1 MDQIADGFKGERAI
15 VVPYSIR
22 SFQSENELTKN
33 LFVTHIGYYPN
44 AKYHFRKRS
53 KGALENILIYCENG
67 KGSITFENEQF
78 SLTKDQAFIIPA
90 HKAHSYEA
98 EISKPWSIYWLH
110 FKGLNTSLH
119 SSISGKII
127 NLSDTRSSD
136 RLNLFEEIYQNLEM
150 GFSPDNLEYS
160 SICLQHF
167 LASIKYTDQFLKIKT
182 ADAEVLDIIP
192 MSIIYMKN
200 NLTTKITLHEIAQHV
215 GYSSSYFGTLF
226 LEKTSS
232 TPMDY
237 YNQLKIQKSCS
248 LLQFSTMKIKE
259 IAYHLGYYDP
269 FHFSKSFRVVMEI
282 SPREYRLRYKTQAQ
296 SS

>member
-1 MDQIADGFKGERAI
+1 MDQIADGFKGQRAI
-15 VVPYSIR
+15 VVPYSAR
-22 SFQSENELTKN
+22 NFQSENEIAKN
-33 LFVTHIGYYPN
+33 LFITHIGYYPN
-44 AKYHFRKRS
+44 AKHHFRKRS
-53 KGALENILIYCENG
+53 KGALEHILIYCENG
-67 KGSITFENEQF
+67 KGLITLENETF

-98 EISKPWSIYWLH
+98 EMSKPWSIYWIH
-110 FKGLNTSLH
+110 FKGIATSLY
-119 SSISGKII
+119 SSISEKII
-127 NLSDTRSSD
+127 NLSDSRVSD

-150 GFSPDNLEYS
+150 GFYPDNLEYA

-167 LASIKYTDQFLKIKT
+167 LASVKYTDQFLKIRT
-182 ADAEVLDIIP
+182 ADIEVLDIIP

-200 NLTTKITLHEIAQHV
+200 NLTNKATLQEIAQYV

-226 LEKTSS
+226 LEKTSF

-269 FHFSKSFRVVMEI
+269 FHFSKSFRLVMEI
-282 SPREYRLRYKTQAQ
+282 SPREYRLRYKTPV
-296 SS
+296 

>member
-15 VVPYSIR
+15 IVPYSVR

-33 LFVTHIGYYPN
+33 AFITHIGYYPN

-53 KGALENILIYCENG
+53 KGALENILIYCESG
-67 KGSITFENEQF
+67 KGFITLENEQF
-78 SLTKDQAFIIPA
+78 AITKDQAFIIPA

-110 FKGLNTSLH
+110 FKGTSNSLH
-119 SSISGKII
+119 ATVSGKIL
-127 NLSDTRSSD
+127 NLNDSRSSD

-150 GFSPDNLEYS
+150 GFNPDNLEYS

-182 ADAEVLDIIP
+182 ADTEVLDVIP
-192 MSIIYMKN
+192 MSIIYMKK
-200 NLTTKITLHEIAQHV
+200 NLTNKITLHDIAQHV
-215 GYSSSYFGTLF
+215 GYSSSYFGALF
-226 LEKTSS
+226 LEKTSF

-237 YNQLKIQKSCS
+237 YNQLKVQNSCS
-248 LLQFSTMKIKE
+248 LLQFSNMKIKE
-259 IAYHLGYYDP
+259 IAYQLGYYDP
-269 FHFSKSFRVVMEI
+269 FHFSKSFRLVMEI
-282 SPREYRLRYKTQAQ
+282 SPREYRLRYKSQV
-296 SS
+296 

>member
-22 SFQSENELTKN
+22 NFQSENELTKN

-67 KGSITFENEQF
+67 KGSITFENELY

-98 EISKPWSIYWLH
+98 EFSKPWSIYWIH
-110 FKGLNTSLH
+110 FKGTTAVSYAAV
-119 SSISGKII
+119 SGKIL
-127 NLSDTRSSD
+127 NLGDTRAND

-150 GFSPDNLEYS
+150 GFYPDNLEYS

-182 ADAEVLDIIP
+182 SDSEVLDIIP

-200 NLTTKITLHEIAQHV
+200 NLNKKITLQEIAEHV
-215 GYSSSYFGTLF
+215 GYSSSYFGSLF
-226 LEKTSS
+226 LEKTSC

-259 IAYHLGYYDP
+259 IAYFLGYYDP
-269 FHFSKSFRVVMEI
+269 FHFSKSFRLVMEI
-282 SPREYRLRYKTQAQ
+282 SPREYRLRYKTQA
-296 SS
+296 

>member
-15 VVPYSIR
+15 VVPYSVR
-22 SFQSENELTKN
+22 NFQSENELTKN
-33 LFVTHIGYYPN
+33 LFITHIGYYPN

-67 KGSITFENEQF
+67 KGSITFENEKF

-98 EISKPWSIYWLH
+98 ELSKPWSIYWLH
-110 FKGLNTSLH
+110 FKGTNSSLH

-127 NLSDTRSSD
+127 NLGDTRLAD

-150 GFSPDNLEYS
+150 GFYPDNLDYA

-182 ADAEVLDIIP
+182 ADTEVLDIIP
-192 MSIIYMKN
+192 MSIIFMKN

-215 GYSSSYFGTLF
+215 GYSSSYFGALF

-232 TPMDY
+232 TPMEY

-269 FHFSKSFRVVMEI
+269 FHFSKSFRLVMEI
-282 SPREYRLRYKTQAQ
+282 SPREYRLRYKTQA
-296 SS
+296 

>member
-1 MDQIADGFKGERAI
+1 MNQIADGFKGERAI
-15 VVPYSIR
+15 VAPYSVR
-22 SFQSENELTKN
+22 NFQSENEITRN

-44 AKYHFRKRS
+44 AKNHFRKRS
-53 KGALENILIYCENG
+53 KGALENILIYCESG
-67 KGSITFENEQF
+67 KGFITFENEQF
-78 SLTKDQAFIIPA
+78 PLTKNQAFIIPA

-110 FKGLNTSLH
+110 FRGNSNAVYAA
-119 SSISGKII
+119 ISGKILHADD
-127 NLSDTRSSD
+127 NRATD

-167 LASIKYTDQFLKIKT
+167 LASLKYTDQFLKIKT
-182 ADAEVLDIIP
+182 ADTEILDVIP
-192 MSIIYMKN
+192 MSIIFMKN
-200 NLTTKITLHEIAQHV
+200 NLTTKITLHDIALHA
-215 GYSSSYFGTLF
+215 GYSSSYFGALF
-226 LEKTSS
+226 LEKTSF

-269 FHFSKSFRVVMEI
+269 FHFSKSFRLIMEI
-282 SPREYRLRYKTQAQ
+282 SPREYRLRYKTQV
-296 SS
+296 

>member
-15 VVPYSIR
+15 VVPYSAR
-22 SFQSENELTKN
+22 NFQSENEIAKN
-33 LFVTHIGYYPN
+33 LSITHIGYYPN
-44 AKYHFRKRS
+44 AKHHFRKRS
-53 KGALENILIYCENG
+53 KGALEHILIYCENG
-67 KGSITFENEQF
+67 KGLITLENETF
-78 SLTKDQAFIIPA
+78 SITKDQAFIIPA

-98 EISKPWSIYWLH
+98 EMSKPWSIYWIH
-110 FKGLNTSLH
+110 FKGIATTLY

-127 NLSDTRSSD
+127 NLADTRVSD
-136 RLNLFEEIYQNLEM
+136 RLSLFEEIYQNLEM
-150 GFSPDNLEYS
+150 GFYPDNLEYA

-167 LASIKYTDQFLKIKT
+167 LASIKYTDQFLKIRT
-182 ADAEVLDIIP
+182 ADVEVLDIIP

-200 NLTTKITLHEIAQHV
+200 NLTNKVTLQEIAQYV
-215 GYSSSYFGTLF
+215 GYSSSYFGALF
-226 LEKTSS
+226 LEKTSF

-269 FHFSKSFRVVMEI
+269 FHFSKSFSLVMEI
-282 SPREYRLRYKTQAQ
+282 SPREYRLRYKTPL
-296 SS
+296 

>member
-15 VVPYSIR
+15 VVPYSVR
-22 SFQSENELTKN
+22 NFQFENELTKN

-53 KGALENILIYCENG
+53 KGALEHILIYCENG
-67 KGSITFENEQF
+67 KGFITLENEQF
-78 SLTKDQAFIIPA
+78 SLTKNQAFIIPA
-90 HKAHSYEA
+90 HKAHGYKA

-110 FKGLNTSLH
+110 YKGIQTALH
-119 SSISGKII
+119 SSVYGKII
-127 NLSDTRSSD
+127 NLDDARSSD

-150 GFSPDNLEYS
+150 GFSPQNLEYS

-167 LASIKYTDQFLKIKT
+167 LASIKYTDQYLKIKT
-182 ADAEVLDIIP
+182 ADTEVLDIIP

-200 NLTTKITLHEIAQHV
+200 NLNTKITLQEIARHV
-215 GYSSSYFGTLF
+215 GYSGSYFGALF
-226 LEKTSS
+226 LEKTSF
-232 TPMDY
+232 TPMEY

-259 IAYHLGYYDP
+259 IAYFLGYYDP
-269 FHFSKSFRVVMEI
+269 FHFSKSFKLIMEI
-282 SPREYRLRYKTQAQ
+282 SPREYRLRYKTPV
-296 SS
+296 

>member
-1 MDQIADGFKGERAI
+1 MFLIE
-15 VVPYSIR
+15 
-22 SFQSENELTKN
+22 
-33 LFVTHIGYYPN
+33 N

-67 KGSITFENEQF
+67 KGFITFENEQF
-78 SLTKDQAFIIPA
+78 ALTKNQVFIIPA
-90 HKAHSYEA
+90 NKAHSYEA

-110 FKGLNTSLH
+110 FKGTNISLH

-127 NLSDTRSSD
+127 NLNDTRLSD

-150 GFSPDNLEYS
+150 GFYPDNLEYS

-182 ADAEVLDIIP
+182 TDTEVLDVIP

-200 NLTTKITLHEIAQHV
+200 NLTNKITLYEIAQHV
-215 GYSSSYFGTLF
+215 GYSSSYFGSLF
-226 LEKTSS
+226 LEKTSF
-232 TPMDY
+232 TPMEY

-259 IAYHLGYYDP
+259 IAYLLGYYDP
-269 FHFSKSFRVVMEI
+269 FHFSKSFRLVMEI
-282 SPREYRLRYKTQAQ
+282 SPREYRLKYKSQV
-296 SS
+296 

>member
-15 VVPYSIR
+15 VVPYSVR
-22 SFQSENELTKN
+22 NFQSENELTKN
-33 LFVTHIGYYPN
+33 LFITHIGYYPN

-67 KGSITFENEQF
+67 KGSITYENEKF

-98 EISKPWSIYWLH
+98 ELSKPWSIYWLH
-110 FKGLNTSLH
+110 FKGTNSSLH

-127 NLSDTRSSD
+127 NLGDTRLTD

-150 GFSPDNLEYS
+150 GFYPDNLDYA

-182 ADAEVLDIIP
+182 ADTEVLDIIP
-192 MSIIYMKN
+192 MSIIFMKN

-215 GYSSSYFGTLF
+215 GYSSSYFGALF

-232 TPMDY
+232 TPMEY

-269 FHFSKSFRVVMEI
+269 FHFSKSFRLVMEI
-282 SPREYRLRYKTQAQ
+282 SPREYRLRYKTQA
-296 SS
+296 

>member
-22 SFQSENELTKN
+22 NFQAENELTKN
-33 LFVTHIGYYPN
+33 LFITHIGYYPN

-67 KGSITFENEQF
+67 KGFITLEGEQF
-78 SLTKDQAFIIPA
+78 SLSKDQAFIIPA
-90 HKAHSYEA
+90 NKAHSYEA
-98 EISKPWSIYWLH
+98 EFSKPWSIYWLH

-127 NLSDTRSSD
+127 NLGDTRSTD

-167 LASIKYTDQFLKIKT
+167 FASIKYTDQFLKIKT

-215 GYSSSYFGTLF
+215 GYSSSHFGALF
-226 LEKTSS
+226 LEKTAS

-237 YNQLKIQKSCS
+237 YNQLKIQHSCS

-269 FHFSKSFRVVMEI
+269 FHFSKSFRAVMEI

>member
-15 VVPYSIR
+15 VVPYSVR
-22 SFQSENELTKN
+22 NFQSENEIAKN
-33 LFVTHIGYYPN
+33 LFITHIGYYPN
-44 AKYHFRKRS
+44 AKHHFRKRS
-53 KGALENILIYCENG
+53 KGALEHILIYCENG
-67 KGSITFENEQF
+67 KGLITFENEQY

-90 HKAHSYEA
+90 HQAHSYEA
-98 EISKPWSIYWLH
+98 ELSKPWSIYWLH
-110 FKGLNTSLH
+110 FKGTNNSLH
-119 SSISGKII
+119 TSISGKIL
-127 NLSDTRSSD
+127 NLSDTRVSD

-150 GFSPDNLEYS
+150 GFYPDNLEYA

-182 ADAEVLDIIP
+182 ADTEVLDVIP

-200 NLTTKITLHEIAQHV
+200 NLTTKITLHEIAQYA

-226 LEKTSS
+226 LEKTSF
-232 TPMDY
+232 TPMEY

-269 FHFSKSFRVVMEI
+269 FHFSKSFRLVMEI
-282 SPREYRLRYKTQAQ
+282 SPREYRLRYK
-296 SS
+296 SPV